1 MPRNLFWALA
11 VSLALSKISAAA
23 PYQLTQDWP
32 PGPQNV
38 VIDLATRSLVPS
50 DNPAYQ
56 AWLAVG
62 NVIQPP
68 VPLTADQELAK
79 RLALTGIT
87 ITSNSTPS
95 LNGTYRIDAFAQQR
109 IIAIYVG
116 IKGGDGLPGN
126 GATFSYLDAAGSP
139 RSFTADQFTAF
150 AKAVRDYVYAL
161 NMAAMQPSPVWPS
174 ASVAVP

>member
-32 PGPQNV
+32 PGPANV

-50 DNPAYQ
+50 NDPAYV
-56 AWLAVG
+56 AWLGSG
-62 NVIQPP
+62 NTVQPAA
-68 VPLTADQELAK
+68 PLLPYQEFDK
-79 RLALTGIT
+79 RLRVTGLT
-87 ITSNSTPS
+87 ITSTSTPA
-95 LNGTYRIDAFAQQR
+95 LNGTYRIDASAQQT
-109 IIAIYVG
+109 IAAIYSGV
-116 IKGGDGLPGN
+116 KGGDGVPGG
-126 GATFSYLDAAGSP
+126 GATFTFLDSAGAP
-139 RSFTADQFTAF
+139 HNFTPDQFTAF

-161 NMAAMQPSPVWPS
+161 DMAAMQPSPVWPS